1 VPFDR
6 AAEPDDADALARVE
20 RLLLAVPLLFDAD
33 AVLRVVRLAPVDF
46 LALER
51 LV

>member
-20 RLLLAVPLLFDAD
+20 RLLLAVLLLFDA
-33 AVLRVVRLAPVDF
+33 LFRVVRLAPVDF

-51 LV
+51 FV